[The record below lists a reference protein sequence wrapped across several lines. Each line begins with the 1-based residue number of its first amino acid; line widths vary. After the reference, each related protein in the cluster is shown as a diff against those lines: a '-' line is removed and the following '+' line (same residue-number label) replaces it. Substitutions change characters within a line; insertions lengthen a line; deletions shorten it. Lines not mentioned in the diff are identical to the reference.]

1 MIDIALITA
10 PSPVPFSVLASRR
23 AGTPPLG
30 VAYLAAVLQQES
42 YRVDIVDMNLCSST
56 RRYLRRFLEV
66 RRPRVVGISS
76 LTESYPNAVR
86 IAVMVKE
93 ISQQTPV
100 VIGGPHVTF
109 GPEEALRTGAFD
121 FVVCGEGERTLAELA
136 GHLLREEKSLE
147 QIPGLCW
154 REGAEFRRSSPRSIS
169 QNLDELPSPARHLL
183 RLDEYPNA
191 GAVITGR
198 GCPNHCI
205 FCTAGAMF
213 GGTYRRRSPGQVIGE
228 IDRLSG
234 TGVRSL
240 MFLDD
245 TLTADLERLDR
256 ILFLLERRRI
266 GLPWICESRVD
277 VEDPGFFEKMARA
290 GCTGVQFGV
299 ESGSP
304 EVLARLGK
312 GIQLEQ
318 VVRAVGAAHRAGIH
332 PVCSLMIGLPDD
344 TEETVLQTIEFAVDL
359 QREFY
364 AQAGISIATPFPGT
378 YLFRHARKLGL
389 EIEEPDFAQ
398 YNLHTPVMRT
408 RHLDRRQIRNLH
420 FEAMDRLRR
429 SAPPGI
435 SNLFPHPFEH
445 KAAVYD
451 PRDEVV

>member
-10 PSPVPFSVLASRR
+10 PSPVPFSVLASRH

-30 VAYLAAVLQQES
+30 VAYLAAALQQKG
-42 YRVDIVDMNLCSST
+42 YRVGIVDMNLCSST
-56 RRYLRRFLEV
+56 RRYLRRFLEIKH
-66 RRPRVVGISS
+66 PRVVGISS

-86 IAVMVKE
+86 IAAMVRE
-93 ISQQTPV
+93 ISDHIAV

-109 GPEEALRTGAFD
+109 AAEEALRTGVFD
-121 FVVCGEGERTLAELA
+121 FVVCGEGERTLVELA
-136 GHLLREEKSLE
+136 DSLLRGGKSPEE
-147 QIPGLCW
+147 IPGLHW
-154 REGAEFRRSSPRSIS
+154 RKGEEIYRNAPRTPGLG
-169 QNLDELPSPARHLL
+169 LDELPLPARRLL
-183 RLDEYPNA
+183 RLEEYPNA

-198 GCPNHCI
+198 GCPNRCI

-213 GGTYRRRSPGQVIGE
+213 GGQYRRRSPQQVAEE
-228 IDRLSG
+228 IDRLAG
-234 TGVRSL
+234 MGARSL

-245 TLTADLERLDR
+245 TLTADLDRLDR
-256 ILFLLERRRI
+256 LLFLMDRKGIR
-266 GLPWICESRVD
+266 LPWVCESRVD
-277 VEDPGFFEKMARA
+277 IEETGFFDRMARA

-304 EVLARLGK
+304 EVLSRLGK
-312 GIQLEQ
+312 GICLDQ
-318 VVRAVGAAHRAGIH
+318 VIRAVGAAHRAGIH

-344 TEETVLQTIEFAVDL
+344 TEKTVLQTIEFAAGL

-364 AQAGISIATPFPGT
+364 ARVGISIATPFPGT

-389 EIEEPDFAQ
+389 EIEERDYGR

-429 SAPPGI
+429 SAPSGM
-435 SNLFPHPFEH
+435 SNIFPHPPGPEQ
-445 KAAVYD
+445 AVYD
-451 PRDEVV
+451 FRDEVV